1 VCYKSMC
8 TGEHSHYGR
17 MFRGS
22 TGTCKKLYKARLSI
36 RKSFSSTTSTQLSYP
51 LLLHTHTGKTDNT
64 MTLAPQSF
72 PFTLDANTSLG
83 SQHRAVLSHFQGVAP
98 QAVRDI
104 IKKSTEDLARSF
116 DPSSAIQV
124 GQLLPDFSLSSATGD
139 MVTKAQ
145 LLAKGPILISFYRGG
160 WCPFCSLE
168 LRALQKRLPEFEAK
182 GVTLVAISPELP
194 NQSLSTVEKIQLQ
207 FKVLSDVGNT
217 FARQL
222 GIVWKQP
229 DYLRPLFDKFD
240 HNLVPR
246 NGDDSFELPI
256 PASLLVDQ
264 QGVVRNIFLDIE
276 YKNRLEPEVALQWID
291 EL

>member
-1 VCYKSMC
+1 
-8 TGEHSHYGR
+8 
-17 MFRGS
+17 
-22 TGTCKKLYKARLSI
+22 
-36 RKSFSSTTSTQLSYP
+36 
-51 LLLHTHTGKTDNT
+51 
-64 MTLAPQSF
+64 
-72 PFTLDANTSLG
+72 
-83 SQHRAVLSHFQGVAP
+83 
-98 QAVRDI
+98 
-104 IKKSTEDLARSF
+104 
-116 DPSSAIQV
+116 
-124 GQLLPDFSLSSATGD
+124 
-139 MVTKAQ
+139 
-145 LLAKGPILISFYRGG
+145 
-160 WCPFCSLE
+160 
-168 LRALQKRLPEFEAK
+168 
-182 GVTLVAISPELP
+182 
-194 NQSLSTVEKIQLQ
+194 VEKIQLQ